1 MNKKYIILNSDNQ
14 NNSTIFY
21 LFYIVIIFA
30 TLSLFV
36 NLFSY
41 GRQENFADST
51 TKDNNKILTELE
63 TKNKELTLIKTTL
76 ENKLKEQSRATYL
89 SSNFN
94 KVDESSFTDE
104 MDFLDIY
111 FENTDLPQI
120 DLNKYT
126 IVTTQNDLDNKIK
139 QASKFVNLY
148 KAGDIVT
155 ENSSFNIDKKK
166 ICYPDA
172 NGNITIDQDFLKT
185 YPDCMACSINDDYK
199 DTKSW
204 TNTRTNIDK
213 VCLFNQTAAEN
224 SGITTMTD
232 CKNLCKIK

>member
-120 DLNKYT
+120 DLNK
-126 IVTTQNDLDNKIK
+126 
-139 QASKFVNLY
+139 QARS
-148 KAGDIVT
+148 
-155 ENSSFNIDKKK
+155 
-166 ICYPDA
+166 
-172 NGNITIDQDFLKT
+172 
-185 YPDCMACSINDDYK
+185 
-199 DTKSW
+199 
-204 TNTRTNIDK
+204 
-213 VCLFNQTAAEN
+213 CL
-224 SGITTMTD
+224 
-232 CKNLCKIK
+232 LPL